1 MEGPIIEYHGIENDV
16 KFVEIARFSA
26 DEHKKKEV
34 YSFYI
39 LLHYVLLNLA
49 WNIHVWNVV
58 YGSSS

>member
-1 MEGPIIEYHGIENDV
+1 MEGPTIEYHGIENDV

-49 WNIHVWNVV
+49 
-58 YGSSS
+58 